1 MSKRILIVDDEKNIR
16 MTLKH
21 CLRAEKYNLD
31 IAINGDEA
39 LTKIKSNEYDL
50 VLLDIKMPGLSGMEV
65 LKKVRERGNDTNI
78 IMMTAYGTIER
89 AVEAMKL
96 NAIDFISKPFSPEEI
111 RSIVKDVLRREDLVE
126 DDLDNF
132 KDIIQFSKK
141 CILDKKYD
149 KAKEY
154 LKKAIVMDE
163 ESPEP
168 YNMIGVLY
176 EYERDIDNAQKNYRI
191 ALAID
196 PSYKPADI
204 NLERTVQ
211 FNYSEKGIKLDEESL
226 KEDEK

>member
-1 MSKRILIVDDEKNIR
+1 MSKKILIVDDEKNIR
-16 MTLKH
+16 MMLKH
-21 CLRAEKYNLD
+21 CLKERKYNTD

-39 LTKIKSNEYDL
+39 LNKIKENNYDL
-50 VLLDIKMPGLSGMEV
+50 VLLDIKMPGLSGMDV
-65 LKKVRERGNDTNI
+65 LKKVRERGNNVNI

-96 NAIDFISKPFSPEEI
+96 NAIDFLSKPFTTDEI
-111 RSIVKDVLRREDLVE
+111 RSIVSDVFSREELIEEDLE
-126 DDLDNF
+126 NY
-132 KDIIQFSKK
+132 KDIIEFSKK
-141 CILDKKYD
+141 CILNQQYD

-168 YNMIGVLY
+168 YNLMGVLY

-226 KEDEK
+226 DEDEK

>member
-21 CLRAEKYNLD
+21 CLREQKYDLD

-39 LTKIKSNEYDL
+39 LSKIKSNEYDL
-50 VLLDIKMPGLSGMEV
+50 VLLDIKMPGLSGMDV
-65 LKKVRERGNDTNI
+65 LKRLRESGNNTNI

-96 NAIDFISKPFSPEEI
+96 NAIDFISKPFSPDEI
-111 RSIVKDVLRREDLVE
+111 RSIVKDVLSREDLVE
-126 DDLDNF
+126 EHLDNF
-132 KDIIQFSKK
+132 KDFIQFSRK
-141 CILDKKYD
+141 CILDKQYE
-149 KAKEY
+149 KAKAY
-154 LKKAIVMDE
+154 LKKAIVMGE

-168 YNMIGVLY
+168 YNLLGVLY
-176 EYERDIDNAQKNYRI
+176 EYEKDIDNAQKNYRI

-196 PSYKPADI
+196 PTYKPADI
-204 NLERTVQ
+204 NLGRTVQ
-211 FNYSEKGIKLDEESL
+211 FYYSEEGIKLDEESL

>member
-1 MSKRILIVDDEKNIR
+1 M
-16 MTLKH
+16 LKH
-21 CLRAEKYNLD
+21 CLKERKYNTD

-39 LTKIKSNEYDL
+39 LNKIKENNYDL
-50 VLLDIKMPGLSGMEV
+50 VLLDIKMPGLSGMDV
-65 LKKVRERGNDTNI
+65 LKKVRERGNNVNI

-96 NAIDFISKPFSPEEI
+96 NAIDFLSKPFTTDEI
-111 RSIVKDVLRREDLVE
+111 RSIVSDVFSREELIEEDLE
-126 DDLDNF
+126 NY
-132 KDIIQFSKK
+132 KDIIEFSKK
-141 CILDKKYD
+141 CILNQQYD

-168 YNMIGVLY
+168 YNLMGVLY

-226 KEDEK
+226 DEDEK

>member
-1 MSKRILIVDDEKNIR
+1 MSKKILIVDDEKNIR
-16 MTLKH
+16 MMLKH
-21 CLRAEKYNLD
+21 CLKERKYDTD

-39 LTKIKSNEYDL
+39 LKKIKENNYDL

-65 LKKVRERGNDTNI
+65 LKKVRERGNNVNI

-96 NAIDFISKPFSPEEI
+96 NAIDFLSKPFTTDEI
-111 RSIVKDVLRREDLVE
+111 RSIVSDVFSREELIEEDLE
-126 DDLDNF
+126 DY
-132 KDIIQFSKK
+132 KDIIEFSKK
-141 CILDKKYD
+141 CILRQEYD

-154 LKKAIVMDE
+154 LKKAIVMEE

-168 YNMIGVLY
+168 YNLMGVLY

>member
-1 MSKRILIVDDEKNIR
+1 
-16 MTLKH
+16 
-21 CLRAEKYNLD
+21 
-31 IAINGDEA
+31 
-39 LTKIKSNEYDL
+39 
-50 VLLDIKMPGLSGMEV
+50 
-65 LKKVRERGNDTNI
+65 
-78 IMMTAYGTIER
+78 MMTAYGTIER